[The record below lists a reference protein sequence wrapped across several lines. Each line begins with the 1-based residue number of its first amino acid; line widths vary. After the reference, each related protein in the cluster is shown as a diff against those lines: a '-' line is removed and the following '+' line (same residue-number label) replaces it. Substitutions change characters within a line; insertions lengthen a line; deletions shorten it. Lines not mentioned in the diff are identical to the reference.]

1 MISPG
6 VALILGYPLEYTHT
20 PKELP
25 LNCRW

>member
-1 MISPG
+1 

-20 PKELP
+20 PKELL